1 MQNLSKLFSSKT
13 VIATVLLS
21 SVSVFILATSSAT
34 VSASAAETSG
44 FQDVGICALQLEGQT
59 C

>member
-44 FQDVGICALQLEGQT
+44 SQDVGICELQLDGQT

>member
-1 MQNLSKLFSSKT
+1 MQNLSKLLSSKT

-21 SVSVFILATSSAT
+21 SVSVFVLATSSAS
-34 VSASAAETSG
+34 VSASAAETGG
-44 FQDVGICALQLEGQT
+44 FHEVGTCALQLEGQT

>member
-21 SVSVFILATSSAT
+21 AVSVFVLATSSAT
-34 VSASAAETSG
+34 VSANAAETSD
-44 FQDVGICALQLEGQT
+44 FQEVGICALQLEGQV